1 MLGIVQ
7 ANLVTTALGL
17 YKIKSLGGET
27 HPFSYDRLASL
38 LTRFIGNANHDVKA
52 YAFAVLALHFQNSGR
67 HMKKGKF
74 LDFAEALEALCDQ
87 IANEILADQIVPR
100 HD

>member
-1 MLGIVQ
+1 MKLLSVLLWSLI
-7 ANLVTTALGL
+7 AALGA
-17 YKIKSLGGET
+17 T
-27 HPFSYDRLASL
+27 
-38 LTRFIGNANHDVKA
+38 
-52 YAFAVLALHFQNSGR
+52 AFAVLALHFQNSGR